1 MGLRKVAMLVRPT
14 AHSLAW
20 TPLASGGALALA
32 LLALTDQGLTELRL
46 AGIGICV
53 GAAFILDDAAAV
65 TVAYSPTTLLARRSL
80 RIALA
85 LAPLAALSALLSW
98 FAGSAA
104 SLGVSLELAA
114 MLAVTLAAAAIAA
127 RIRGD
132 GRGGV
137 AAGPALLTLLAA
149 AFLLLPPRWG
159 LFPAVPRDPSWT
171 AAHQRWA
178 LILLA
183 GVLCLLRASRS
194 PARKRWTP
202 RTPSTAQALCLDKHR
217 RKENDR
223 CSLTKG

>member
-1 MGLRKVAMLVRPT
+1 
-14 AHSLAW
+14 
-20 TPLASGGALALA
+20 
-32 LLALTDQGLTELRL
+32 
-46 AGIGICV
+46 
-53 GAAFILDDAAAV
+53 
-65 TVAYSPTTLLARRSL
+65 
-80 RIALA
+80 
-85 LAPLAALSALLSW
+85 
-98 FAGSAA
+98 
-104 SLGVSLELAA
+104 

-159 LFPAVPRDPSWT
+159 LFPMGPGDPLWT

-183 GVLCLLRASRS
+183 GVLGLLWASRD
-194 PARKRWTP
+194 PAHKRWAP
-202 RTPSTAQALCLDKHR
+202 RKPSTTQALCLDNHR

-223 CSLTKG
+223 CSLTEG